1 MTELIKLLSYES
13 EEEKKI
19 LKGETLD
26 KNIYSDGADFV
37 IDDIRLGGKN
47 NGISVRTH
55 TRYTPFPIHRHN
67 YTEMMIVLSG
77 RINHRIG
84 EKRVSL
90 GKGEILFL
98 NKHISHSIEMAGKD
112 DIGVNVIM
120 SDSFLN
126 SMSAELESTVFS
138 GLMRESRKYNGD
150 GMFLH
155 FCTDGVKK
163 IENLIENLLID
174 LTGERA
180 ELSLMAKTVE
190 LLLSYLSSESDRL
203 LIDGTDTVDKATRR
217 KLEILGYVKSNY
229 RSASLG
235 ELSKKLYLSVPYLS
249 KTVKESFGKSFKEL
263 LIDERMNRACEMIKN
278 SDIPISDIIQAVGYE
293 NESYFHREFKK
304 RYAATP
310 LQLRKTGNK

>member
-1 MTELIKLLSYES
+1 
-13 EEEKKI
+13 
-19 LKGETLD
+19 
-26 KNIYSDGADFV
+26 
-37 IDDIRLGGKN
+37 
-47 NGISVRTH
+47 
-55 TRYTPFPIHRHN
+55 
-67 YTEMMIVLSG
+67 
-77 RINHRIG
+77 
-84 EKRVSL
+84 
-90 GKGEILFL
+90 
-98 NKHISHSIEMAGKD
+98 
-112 DIGVNVIM
+112 
-120 SDSFLN
+120 
-126 SMSAELESTVFS
+126 
-138 GLMRESRKYNGD
+138 
-150 GMFLH
+150 MFLH

-310 LQLRKTGNK
+310 LRCTPYRAVQHTRRCDSHT